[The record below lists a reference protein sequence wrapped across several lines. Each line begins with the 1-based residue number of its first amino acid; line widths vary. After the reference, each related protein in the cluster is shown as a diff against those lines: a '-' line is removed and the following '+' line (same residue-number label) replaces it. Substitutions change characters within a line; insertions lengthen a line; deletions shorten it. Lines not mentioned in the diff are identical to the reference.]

1 MDTIWQDFRYAFRLL
16 VKSPGF
22 TMVAL
27 LTLGL
32 GIGAN
37 TAIFS
42 VVNGLF
48 LHPAGL
54 PNPDAVEA
62 IRVKYEKLNLASI
75 GVSGT
80 DYADVRDSKN
90 VFSSAAIEDGASYN
104 YLAGNQPQ
112 RLEGAKVSWQWFDV
126 FEAKP
131 ILGRVFRPEED
142 QPNMPPIAV
151 LAYDAWK
158 NLFAGDGAILGKEVQ
173 LNNQPYKIVGVMG
186 PNFHWPNQAKLWV
199 PIGLPATEFAPQ
211 SRYNESYFGV
221 ARVAPGISL
230 AQAKSYVELLSRR
243 HIEHDNFKTYARDS
257 GWGMFV
263 IPMTEYVF
271 GDLKKPML
279 VLLGAVGFVLLIAC
293 SNIAGL
299 MLARS
304 SSRSRE
310 LAVRAALGA
319 SRWRLIRQA
328 LAESLLVAGGG
339 TMVGLLLALGGIRG
353 LLFFAPENLAQGLV
367 IRPDAYVL
375 LFTIL
380 IGLFAGIL
388 FGIAPAWQVSGML
401 QFEQLKEGGRTGTA
415 SKGRQRLRAVLVASE
430 IALALILLVGA
441 GLLLKSLSNLQGV
454 SPGFDSRGVMTAAIS
469 LPETRYKE
477 DSQQIAFYQAV
488 AQRLANQPGVNF
500 AAVATP
506 IPFTGM
512 VPSASFSI
520 ENRPEG
526 PGDPGPHSDLQW
538 VTPGYFQAL
547 EIPLRSGRFFTDEDR
562 AGAQPVAIIDENLA
576 RQYWPNQDPIGQ
588 HLRRGSKSPWVTIV
602 GVVGHVFPS
611 ALVGDTGKGVIYY
624 PEYQQPINLAFV
636 VARTT
641 MNPASLAGAIRES
654 VRALD
659 SGQPVYDLKT
669 LEERVGDSLGPRRF
683 GVTMVGFFAAVALL
697 MAAIGLFGIISYSV
711 TQRTQEIGVRIALG
725 AQRSDVLKLILG
737 QGLRLALTGVGVGV
751 IGSLALTRVLSSLLY
766 GVSATDPATFAAVAA
781 LLALVALL
789 ACYLPARRAMRVDPI
804 VALRYE

>member
-1 MDTIWQDFRYAFRLL
+1 MDTLWQDFRYAFRMLA
-16 VKSPGF
+16 KSPGF
-22 TMVAL
+22 TAVAL

-48 LHPAGL
+48 LHPAGV
-54 PNPDAVEA
+54 PDPDHLEA

-80 DYADVRDSKN
+80 DFADVRDSKQ
-90 VFSSAAIEDGASYN
+90 VFSSAALEQDASYN
-104 YLAGNQPQ
+104 YAAGDQPQ

-126 FEAKP
+126 FQAKP

-142 QPNMPPIAV
+142 QPNTAPVAV

-158 NLFAGDGAILGKEVQ
+158 NLFAGDGTIVGKEIQ
-173 LNNQPYKIVGVMG
+173 LNSQPYKIVGVMG

-199 PIGLPATEFAPQ
+199 PIGLPASEFAPA

-221 ARVAPGISL
+221 ARVRPEVSP

-243 HIEHDNFKTYARDS
+243 HIEHDSTKTYARDS

-263 IPMTEYVF
+263 IPLTEFVF
-271 GDLKKPML
+271 GDLKSPML

-304 SSRSRE
+304 SARSRE

-328 LAESLLVAGGG
+328 LAESLLLAGGG
-339 TMVGLLLALGGIRG
+339 TILGLLLALGGIRG
-353 LLFFAPENLAQGLV
+353 LLFFAPENLAQGLI

-388 FGIAPAWQVSGML
+388 FGIAPAWQVSSMQ

-415 SKGRQRLRAVLVASE
+415 SPGRQRLRAVLVASE

-454 SPGFDSRGVMTAAIS
+454 SPGFDARGVMTAAIS
-469 LPETRYKE
+469 LPDTRYKE
-477 DSQQIAFYQAV
+477 EPQQIAFYQAV
-488 AQRLANQPGVNF
+488 AQRLANQPGVSS

-512 VPSASFSI
+512 VPSSSFSI

-538 VTPGYFQAL
+538 VTPGYFQTL
-547 EIPLRSGRFFTDEDR
+547 GIPLRAGRLFTDEDR
-562 AGAQPVAIIDENLA
+562 VGAQPVVIIDENLA
-576 RQYWPNQDPIGQ
+576 RQYWANQNPIGQ
-588 HLRRGSKSPWVTIV
+588 RLNRGGPPWKTIV

-611 ALVGDTGKGVIYY
+611 ALVGDTGKGVCYY
-624 PEYQQPINLAFV
+624 PAYQQPIYLAFL
-636 VARTT
+636 VAKTT
-641 MNPASLAGAIRES
+641 MNPASLAGAIREAVQS
-654 VRALD
+654 VD
-659 SGQPVYDLKT
+659 SGQPIYDLKT
-669 LEERVGDSLGPRRF
+669 MEERVGESLGPRRF
-683 GVTMVGFFAAVALL
+683 GVTMVGFFAGVALL
-697 MAAIGLFGIISYSV
+697 MAAMGLFGIISYSV

-737 QGLRLALTGVGVGV
+737 QGLRLALVGVGIGL

-766 GVSATDPATFAAVAA
+766 GVSATDPVTFAAVAM
-781 LLALVALL
+781 LLAMVALL